1 MNGTQVDS
9 AAEATHPPAGG
20 DRLVVGL
27 DGSVGSLAALRW
39 AAQEARLHGG
49 AVHAVMAWQH
59 PQAYGAP
66 NIWGLGMDASLDTE
80 TLLASATAEA
90 ARLGEQAG
98 RSPDVVI
105 TTEAVEGHP
114 AEVLLGAANG
124 ADLLVVGSRGHGG
137 FVGSLLGSVSQHL
150 VAHSRCPVVVVPNL
164 QHDAAPADDGS
175 SEHAEE

>member
-1 MNGTQVDS
+1 MNGTHIDS
-9 AAEATHPPAGG
+9 APEATHPPASGG
-20 DRLVVGL
+20 RLVVGL
-27 DGSVGSLAALRW
+27 DGSAGSLAALRW

-59 PQAYGAP
+59 PQAYGAA
-66 NIWGLGMDASLDTE
+66 NIWGLGMDPSLDAE

-90 ARLGEQAG
+90 ARLGEQAD

-114 AEVLLGAANG
+114 AEVLLGATES

-137 FVGSLLGSVSQHL
+137 FVGALLGSVSQH
-150 VAHSRCPVVVVPNL
+150 VVTHSHCPVVVVPDPR
-164 QHDAAPADDGS
+164 HDAAPEDAGS
-175 SEHAEE
+175 SEHADE